1 MAAPVIADLHKPR
14 PYTPS
19 LWGDFF
25 LNHNPCTPSQYLAMK
40 EKAGIKKERVRKIIL
55 AAGSSSDL
63 SMKLELVD
71 TLQRTGVAYHFGEE
85 IQELLHGM
93 QVDEQSFG
101 DDLHIT
107 ASRFYLLRK
116 HGYNVSPDVFLKFRD
131 DRGNFASNDV
141 NSLLALYNAAYLR
154 TRGEEVLDDAIIFT
168 KSRLQCML
176 EHLEPWLA
184 EEVRCTLETPSFRR
198 VDRVET
204 RRYIPAYEKKST
216 RDEEIL
222 EFAKFDFNIL
232 QTLYC
237 EELKALT
244 IWWKDFKSQMDIKF
258 ARDRMVE
265 LHFWIL
271 GVVYEPQYSYSRV
284 MLTKLL
290 IFVSLFDDFY
300 DNYST
305 TEESNIFTAA
315 MERWGEQAA
324 ENLPANL
331 KALYINILN
340 TTNDIEEELKHRKN
354 KNAESV
360 KGLVIHTAKCY
371 HAEVK
376 WRDEHYIPTSVEEHL
391 QISVRSSACMQ
402 IISFVFIS
410 LGDVTTREVLEWALT
425 YPKII
430 RSVCIVGRIGNDMVS
445 HEGVNGALLLILKV
459 VKQCLW
465 MPLLL
470 ALAPVGARLLSRSYH
485 TATLAK
491 SLGRGVPNATAIT
504 TTSNPT
510 SNGHV
515 EREQISQHVT
525 STVQTCTKEHGIA
538 VAEANEKLKVIIEE
552 AWMDIVCECLHKKQ
566 PMVLLEKATDLARTM
581 DFMYKR
587 EDAYTLPSSLKETL
601 TSLYVNYI

>member
-1 MAAPVIADLHKPR
+1 MG
-14 PYTPS
+14 TTS
-19 LWGDFF
+19 L
-25 LNHNPCTPSQYLAMK
+25 L
-40 EKAGIKKERVRKIIL
+40 
-55 AAGSSSDL
+55 
-63 SMKLELVD
+63 
-71 TLQRTGVAYHFGEE
+71 
-85 IQELLHGM
+85 
-93 QVDEQSFG
+93 
-101 DDLHIT
+101 
-107 ASRFYLLRK
+107 
-116 HGYNVSPDVFLKFRD
+116 FRD

-176 EHLEPWLA
+176 ELLEPWLA

-198 VDRVET
+198 VERVET
-204 RRYIPAYEKKST
+204 RRYIPVYEKKST
-216 RDEEIL
+216 GDEDIL

-244 IWWKDFKSQMDIKF
+244 IWWKGFKSQMDIKF

-340 TTNDIEEELKHRKN
+340 TTNDIEEELKHQKN
-354 KNAESV
+354 KNAELV
-360 KGLVIHTAKCY
+360 KDFVIHVAKCY

-376 WRDEHYIPTSVEEHL
+376 WRDEHYVPTSVEEHL

-402 IISFVFIS
+402 IISFVFIFM
-410 LGDVTTREVLEWALT
+410 GDVTTREVLEWALT

-445 HEGVNGALLLILKV
+445 HE
-459 VKQCLW
+459 
-465 MPLLL
+465 
-470 ALAPVGARLLSRSYH
+470 
-485 TATLAK
+485 
-491 SLGRGVPNATAIT
+491 
-504 TTSNPT
+504 
-510 SNGHV
+510 
-515 EREQISQHVT
+515 REQISQHVI
-525 STVQTCTKEHGIA
+525 STVQTCTKEHEIT

-552 AWMDIVCECLHKKQ
+552 AWMDIVRECLHKKQ

-587 EDAYTLPSSLKETL
+587 EDAFTLPSSLKETL

>member
-1 MAAPVIADLHKPR
+1 FR
-14 PYTPS
+14 PPS
-19 LWGDFF
+19 IVR
-25 LNHNPCTPSQYLAMK
+25 TPSQYSAMK
-40 EKAGIKKERVRKIIL
+40 DMASIKKERVRKTIL
-55 AAGSSSDL
+55 AAISSSDL
-63 SMKLELVD
+63 HMKLELVD
-71 TLQRTGVAYHFGEE
+71 TLERTGVAYHFGKE
-85 IQELLHGM
+85 IQELVCGM
-93 QVDEQSFG
+93 QGDEQGFG

-116 HGYNVSPDVFLKFRD
+116 HGYHVSPDVFLKFKD

-198 VDRVET
+198 VERVET

-216 RDEEIL
+216 RDEDIL
-222 EFAKFDFNIL
+222 EFAKFDSNIL

-237 EELKALT
+237 EELKAIT

-324 ENLPANL
+324 ENLPENL

-340 TTNDIEEELKHRKN
+340 TTNDIEEELKHQKN
-354 KNAESV
+354 KNAELV
-360 KGLVIHTAKCY
+360 KDLVIHVAKCY

-376 WRDEHYIPTSVEEHL
+376 WRDEHYVPTSVEEHL

-445 HEGVNGALLLILKV
+445 HE
-459 VKQCLW
+459 
-465 MPLLL
+465 
-470 ALAPVGARLLSRSYH
+470 
-485 TATLAK
+485 
-491 SLGRGVPNATAIT
+491 
-504 TTSNPT
+504 
-510 SNGHV
+510 
-515 EREQISQHVT
+515 REQISQHVT
-525 STVQTCTKEHGIA
+525 STVQTCTKEHGIT
-538 VAEANEKLKVIIEE
+538 VAKANEKLKVIIEE

-566 PMVLLEKATDLARTM
+566 PMVFLEKATDLARTM

-587 EDAYTLPSSLKETL
+587 EDAFTLPSSLKETL

>member
-25 LNHNPCTPSQYLAMK
+25 LNHSPCTPSQYSAMK
-40 EKAGIKKERVRKIIL
+40 DMASIRKERVRKIIL
-55 AAGSSSDL
+55 AAISSSDL
-63 SMKLELVD
+63 PMKLELVD
-71 TLQRTGVAYHFGEE
+71 TLQRTGVAYHFGKE
-85 IQELLHGM
+85 IQELLCGM
-93 QVDEQSFG
+93 QGDEQGFG

-116 HGYNVSPDVFLKFRD
+116 HGYHVSPDVFLKFRD

-176 EHLEPWLA
+176 ELLEPWLA

-198 VDRVET
+198 VERVET
-204 RRYIPAYEKKST
+204 RRYIPVYEKKST
-216 RDEEIL
+216 GDEDIL

-244 IWWKDFKSQMDIKF
+244 IWWKGFKSQMDIKF

-340 TTNDIEEELKHRKN
+340 TTNDIEEELKHQKN
-354 KNAESV
+354 KNAE
-360 KGLVIHTAKCY
+360 LVIHVAKCY

-376 WRDEHYIPTSVEEHL
+376 WRDEHYVPTSVEEHL

-402 IISFVFIS
+402 IISFVFIFM
-410 LGDVTTREVLEWALT
+410 GDVTTREVLEWALT

-445 HEGVNGALLLILKV
+445 HE
-459 VKQCLW
+459 
-465 MPLLL
+465 
-470 ALAPVGARLLSRSYH
+470 
-485 TATLAK
+485 
-491 SLGRGVPNATAIT
+491 
-504 TTSNPT
+504 
-510 SNGHV
+510 
-515 EREQISQHVT
+515 REQISQHVI
-525 STVQTCTKEHGIA
+525 STVQTCTKEHEIT

-552 AWMDIVCECLHKKQ
+552 AWMDIVRECLHKKQ

-587 EDAYTLPSSLKETL
+587 EDAFTLPSSLKETL

>member
-25 LNHNPCTPSQYLAMK
+25 LNHSPCTPSQYSAMK
-40 EKAGIKKERVRKIIL
+40 DMASIRKERVRKIIL
-55 AAGSSSDL
+55 AAISSSDL
-63 SMKLELVD
+63 PMKLELVD
-71 TLQRTGVAYHFGEE
+71 MLERTGVAYHFGKE
-85 IQELLHGM
+85 IQELLCGM
-93 QVDEQSFG
+93 QGDEQGFG

-116 HGYNVSPDVFLKFRD
+116 HGYHVSPDVFLKFRD
-131 DRGNFASNDV
+131 DGGNFASNDV

-198 VDRVET
+198 VERVET
-204 RRYIPAYEKKST
+204 RRYVPVYEKKST
-216 RDEEIL
+216 RDEDIL

-244 IWWKDFKSQMDIKF
+244 IWWKGFKSQMDIKF

-290 IFVSLFDDFY
+290 VFVSLFDDFY

-340 TTNDIEEELKHRKN
+340 TTNDIEEELKHQKN
-354 KNAESV
+354 KNAELV
-360 KGLVIHTAKCY
+360 KELVIHVAKCY

-376 WRDEHYIPTSVEEHL
+376 WRDEHYVPTSVEEHL

-445 HEGVNGALLLILKV
+445 HE
-459 VKQCLW
+459 
-465 MPLLL
+465 
-470 ALAPVGARLLSRSYH
+470 
-485 TATLAK
+485 
-491 SLGRGVPNATAIT
+491 
-504 TTSNPT
+504 
-510 SNGHV
+510 
-515 EREQISQHVT
+515 REQISQHVT
-525 STVQTCTKEHGIA
+525 STVQTCTKEHGIT

-552 AWMDIVCECLHKKQ
+552 AWMDIVRECLHKRQ

-581 DFMYKR
+581 DFMYKH
-587 EDAYTLPSSLKETL
+587 EDAFTLPSSLKETL